1 MYTRI
6 HLHVFQ
12 NFHEALFRCIHIYT
26 YTPTFFKN
34 FGYYYYIYY
43 HNILTQ
49 NFIFLF
55 YLDVYTY
62 TRIHPLVFQN
72 FHEALFGCKHVYTYT
87 PPFFKIFGYHY
98 IIYYHN
104 ILTQNFLFLFYLD
117 VYMYTRIHPHFSK
130 ILANTI

>member
-1 MYTRI
+1 MRLYLHVNTYTRI
-6 HLHVFQ
+6 HPDFSK
-12 NFHEALFRCIHIYT
+12 F
-26 YTPTFFKN
+26 
-34 FGYYYYIYY
+34 FGYHYIIYY

-49 NFIFLF
+49 NFLFFF
-55 YLDVYTY
+55 YLHVYTY
-62 TRIHPLVFQN
+62 TRIHPRVSIQVHPLVFQN

-117 VYMYTRIHPHFSK
+117 VYTYTRIHPIFQK
-130 ILANTI
+130 FWLILYNILP